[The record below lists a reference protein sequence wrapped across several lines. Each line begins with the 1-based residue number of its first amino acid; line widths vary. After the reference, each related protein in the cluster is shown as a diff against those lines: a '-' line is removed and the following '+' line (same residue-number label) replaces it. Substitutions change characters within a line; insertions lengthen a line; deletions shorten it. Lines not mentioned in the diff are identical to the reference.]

1 MQPRALG
8 RDNHLQPLV
17 CSEKSE
23 TLRAYPPQMP
33 GAAGPRATTGQPEWA
48 QAKGRRQGIF
58 LKGKEARGGP
68 KGWRRDWHVRAGMR
82 ASHVRL
88 AGS

>member
-1 MQPRALG
+1 MQPRARG

-17 CSEKSE
+17 SLEKSE
-23 TLRAYPPQMP
+23 TLRAYTAQMP
-33 GAAGPRATTGQPEWA
+33 GADRPRATTGQREWA
-48 QAKGRRQGIF
+48 QAKGRRQGF

-88 AGS
+88 AGR